1 MFALSRNAAELQ
13 AIKDSVAEIQ
23 STMSGDSVRVFQDCV
38 EVHMQTIQQGLSQM
52 GNLSAFM
59 VGNNEKWNAWQFVAL
74 VNFKLEMPPNIDCWY
89 FVYFPTLM

>member
-1 MFALSRNAAELQ
+1 MDALFRNAAELQ

-59 VGNNEKWNAWQFVAL
+59 VQGNNEN
-74 VNFKLEMPPNIDCWY
+74 
-89 FVYFPTLM
+89 